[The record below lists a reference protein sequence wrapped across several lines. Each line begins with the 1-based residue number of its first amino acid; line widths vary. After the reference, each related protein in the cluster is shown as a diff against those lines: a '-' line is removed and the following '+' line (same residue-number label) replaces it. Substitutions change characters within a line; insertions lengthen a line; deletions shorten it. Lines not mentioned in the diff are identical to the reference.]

1 MVNCLTNIGWHGPLH
16 LGVMLTLCTTN
27 QKFIKYEW
35 YVVRTR
41 KKIYYKKWSIEF
53 FKTYLKENST
63 QIPQTTMEQSGKL
76 SNKKYNSLKLS
87 FLIFENKFF
96 EKIFGSLWFFV
107 CFVFIGHVNKLNNFC
122 KNDEKNVPG
131 KKRLL

>member
-76 SNKKYNSLKLS
+76 SNKKYNSLKS
-87 FLIFENKFF
+87 KISIGIYHRFLK
-96 EKIFGSLWFFV
+96 KAMPV
-107 CFVFIGHVNKLNNFC
+107 CSGTGTTF
-122 KNDEKNVPG
+122 
-131 KKRLL
+131 